1 MSKKNKTKKEEI
13 RESESEVKA
22 DATAETEEMKAEA
35 EVKTEVETKAEAETK
50 AEVEAKAEAKTED
63 ESDPKAEKKKKVHI
77 KRGRLEAREARAG
90 YFFVLPWLIGVCIFL
105 IYPLCTSFYYM
116 WYNIRITPLGTKFTF
131 VGTGN
136 FTQIWLENPEFPKQ
150 LVTYVWQTVVEVPI
164 IVVFALM
171 IAIMLNGKIHCKAFF
186 RLIFFLPVIIVS
198 GPVMNML
205 VSEGASTIPA
215 MNTQAI
221 VNAFDTFLPTAV
233 AESIGELFSN
243 MIMILWYSG
252 VQILIFLSALQKVDP
267 SLYEA
272 AKMDGGSGWECFWKI
287 TLPTIK
293 NFILLNAV
301 YTVIFLSSNEQNELI
316 TMIKDAM
323 FSGTKEKG
331 YGYASAM
338 AWMYSIVVTLIVL
351 LFFLFLGSKRDV
363 YDRMVAKRKRM
374 MKKEERLARR
384 IERRGERN
392 VRKLERRRNSRHYKT
407 YDGSGDY

>member
-1 MSKKNKTKKEEI
+1 MSK
-13 RESESEVKA
+13 
-22 DATAETEEMKAEA
+22 
-35 EVKTEVETKAEAETK
+35 
-50 AEVEAKAEAKTED
+50 
-63 ESDPKAEKKKKVHI
+63 EKKLKKPKI
-77 KRGRLEAREARAG
+77 KQGRLEAREARVG
-90 YFFVLPWLIGVCIFL
+90 YLFVLPWIIGVLAFL
-105 IYPLCTSFYYM
+105 IYPLGQSFYYM
-116 WYNIRITPLGTKFTF
+116 WYNIRITPLQTKFIW

-150 LVTYVWQTVVEVPI
+150 LVTYIWQTIVEVPV
-164 IVVFALM
+164 IVVFALI
-171 IAIMLNGKIHCKAFF
+171 IAMMLNGKIKCKAFF

-205 VSEGASTIPA
+205 VSEGASSIPA
-215 MNTQAI
+215 MNTQAV
-221 VNAFDTFLPTAV
+221 VNAMDSFLPYSV
-233 AESIGELFSN
+233 ATSIGELFSN

-301 YTVIFLSSNEQNELI
+301 YTVIFLSGNEQNELI
-316 TMIKDAM
+316 NMIESAM

-338 AWMYSIVVTLIVL
+338 AWMYAVIVTLIVL
-351 LFFLFLGSKRDV
+351 LFFLLLGSKKDV
-363 YDRMVAKRKRM
+363 YDRMVIKRRRAL
-374 MKKEERLARR
+374 KKEERLVKR

-392 VRKLERRRNSRHYKT
+392 VRKLERARKSHKYKT
-407 YDGSGDY
+407 YDGNGDY

>member
-1 MSKKNKTKKEEI
+1 MSE
-13 RESESEVKA
+13 
-22 DATAETEEMKAEA
+22 
-35 EVKTEVETKAEAETK
+35 ETKVK
-50 AEVEAKAEAKTED
+50 K
-63 ESDPKAEKKKKVHI
+63 PKI
-77 KRGRLEAREARAG
+77 KRGKLEAREARMG
-90 YFFVLPWLIGVCIFL
+90 YFFVLPWVIGVIAFL
-105 IYPLCTSFYYM
+105 IVPLAQSFYYM
-116 WYNIRITPLGTKFTF
+116 WFNIRITPLETKFTF

-136 FTQIWLENPEFPKQ
+136 FTQIWMENPEYPQQ
-150 LVTYVWQTVVEVPI
+150 LVTYIWQTIVEVPV
-164 IVVFALM
+164 IVVFALI
-171 IAIMLNGKIHCKAFF
+171 IAMMLNGKIKCKAFF

-205 VSEGASTIPA
+205 VSEGAATIPA

-221 VNAFDTFLPTAV
+221 TNALDSFLPTAL
-233 AESIGELFSN
+233 ATSISELFSN

-301 YTVIFLSSNEQNELI
+301 YTVIFLSGNEQNELI
-316 TMIKDAM
+316 NIIESAM

-338 AWMYSIVVTLIVL
+338 AWMYAVVITLIVL
-351 LFFLFLGSKRDV
+351 LFFLILGSKKDK
-363 YDRMVAKRKRM
+363 YDMMVKRHQREL
-374 MKKEERLARR
+374 KKEARLVKK
-384 IERRGERN
+384 IERRGARN
-392 VRKLERRRNSRHYKT
+392 VKKLERSRKSRKYKT